1 VTVTKVEFFPG
12 AEVIWVSGGNANEPC
27 RNNASFPPQI
37 DQEISIPITTLAPG
51 ELVLEPGMNTDVL
64 FDNVVSMDEDAHN
77 ACQGVTFTG
86 GLQLTV
92 TNWDE

>member
-1 VTVTKVEFFPG
+1 VRESSGCPAVTRTSPAG
-12 AEVIWVSGGNANEPC
+12 TTP
-27 RNNASFPPQI
+27 ASRPQI